1 MLINASVYKPWLT
14 WFLLN
19 DSSVFLQKK
28 KLTFQMPADRACELN
43 QQNTDMTLQNKF
55 KETIRFVF

>member
-1 MLINASVYKPWLT
+1 MKVCNQANLV
-14 WFLLN
+14 
-19 DSSVFLQKK
+19 SSKRFKCILAKK